1 MLECSGVQG
10 CCSSPPPA
18 EADEGALQKLFE
30 AVKNPGPR
38 KTCAEQAKC
47 DPRKR
52 PIAPRLLPCGRGE
65 GPFYQLEP
73 REAWLGQELPAAFSW
88 ACRLLLTFGSK
99 QQISKRI
106 NITAAIL
113 LSVENVEGNSATW
126 RKPSQVDLQ
135 NTESQVSSSSHLCVV
150 GRSFFICWH
159 GTTRPPKLLQVR
171 VNGPH
176 LCKCILSVLQPIR

>member
-38 KTCAEQAKC
+38 KHVLSRQSATLAK
-47 DPRKR
+47 
-52 PIAPRLLPCGRGE
+52 G
-65 GPFYQLEP
+65 
-73 REAWLGQELPAAFSW
+73 
-88 ACRLLLTFGSK
+88 RLLLDSCHAAAAKVLFINLNHAKLGLVKNCQLLSPGLAVSSSPSAASSK
-99 QQISKRI
+99 SANASTSLQPYC
-106 NITAAIL
+106 

-150 GRSFFICWH
+150 GRSFICWH